1 MTRPLPAPPKYAIGP
16 EPEALDPQIIET
28 LVQCETTMLGHVLY
42 WGAMDTGI
50 RANQGLAP
58 RIAGRALT
66 VQLPGP
72 CSVMLHHAIGLAN
85 PGDILVIDRLGD
97 TRHACLGDGV
107 AAAAMRQG
115 IQGAI
120 IDGPCTDGVELAQ
133 LGFPVWCRGVSPMT
147 TRMADLGGRAHV
159 PVCVGG
165 VPVLPGDA
173 ILADADGVYAMQPE
187 DAGVIGQIALTRGQ
201 IVARRRSE
209 WQDTPPPLAQVSGAD
224 RLVAAGL
231 GDKDATA

>member
-1 MTRPLPAPPKYAIGP
+1 MTKPLPAPKKYVIGDAP
-16 EPEALDPQIIET
+16 PPLDPALIET
-28 LVQCETTMLGHVLY
+28 LKQCETTMLGHILY

-50 RANQGLAP
+50 RVNKGFGP

-66 VQLPGP
+66 VQIPGP
-72 CSVMLHHAIGLAN
+72 CSVMLHYAVGLAQ

-115 IQGAI
+115 IIGAI
-120 IDGPCTDGVELAQ
+120 IDGPCTDGEELAE

-147 TRMADLGGRAHV
+147 TRMADLGGRAQV
-159 PVCVGG
+159 PVSVGG

-173 ILADADGVYAMQPE
+173 ILADADGVYAMQADE
-187 DAGVIGQIALTRGQ
+187 AARVADIALTRGRM
-201 IVARRRSE
+201 VAARRAARG
-209 WQDTPPPLAQVSGAD
+209 DAPIALADASGAG
-224 RLVAAGL
+224 RLVSAVIGE
-231 GDKDATA
+231 DA